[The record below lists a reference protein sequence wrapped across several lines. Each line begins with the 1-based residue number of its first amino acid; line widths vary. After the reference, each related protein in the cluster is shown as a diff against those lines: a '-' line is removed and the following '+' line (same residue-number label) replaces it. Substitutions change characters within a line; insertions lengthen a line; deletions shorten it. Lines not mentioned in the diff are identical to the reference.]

1 MTKQITMKNLIKF
14 IQRYSTQI
22 KYFWIIIFILSML
35 VAIKTYLNYTAI
47 LDAIWSVNQEIEKKT
62 QEINYV
68 ENFLN
73 KYLLSHYWDYF
84 LSHENNVLY
93 KNEYILRLVM
103 NDTQYQEIENE
114 TWTKKD
120 KILNSKESRKDFLH
134 KKIENIK

>member
-1 MTKQITMKNLIKF
+1 MKNLVKF

-35 VAIKTYLNYTAI
+35 VAIRTYLNYTAI

-93 KNEYILRLVM
+93 KNEYILRLDM
-103 NDTQYQEIENE
+103 NNIQDQETEDS
-114 TWTKKD
+114 TWTNGD
-120 KILNSKESRKDFLH
+120 KILNTKESRKDFLT
-134 KKIENIK
+134 KKIQNIK